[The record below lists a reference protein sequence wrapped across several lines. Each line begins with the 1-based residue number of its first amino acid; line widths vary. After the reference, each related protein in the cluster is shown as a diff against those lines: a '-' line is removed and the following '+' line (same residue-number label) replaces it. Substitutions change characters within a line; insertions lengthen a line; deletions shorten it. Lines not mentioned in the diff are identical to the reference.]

1 MTLTIAPIQSPLASE
16 QFSNAQR
23 SHSRSALTVRSPLFS
38 KSFNRREFL
47 PSLDQTSIWQI
58 ESGIVRTLTWDVN
71 GNTIPLGFWGTGDEV
86 GYSLAGVSPYQIECL
101 TPVTAYRLPESY
113 VCPPE
118 MLLAHI
124 CQSQMLLRISHNGS
138 MEKRLLDFL
147 SWLSKRF
154 GQKIECGWRLDLRLT
169 HLDIAEALGTT
180 RVTVTRLLGQ
190 LQQSGAIQWS
200 RQEQILC
207 NPAKSPIATSK
218 KE

>member
-1 MTLTIAPIQSPLASE
+1 MPLTIAPIQSPLTSE
-16 QFSNAQR
+16 HPNAQQSR
-23 SHSRSALTVRSPLFS
+23 SRSALTVRSSLFS

-58 ESGIVRTLTWDVN
+58 ESGIVRTLTWDIN
-71 GNTIPLGFWGTGDEV
+71 GNTIPLGFWGVGDVV

-101 TPVTAYRLPESY
+101 TPVTAYRLSESY
-113 VCPPE
+113 VCSSE
-118 MLLAHI
+118 ILLAHI
-124 CQSQMLLRISHNGS
+124 CQSQMLLKISHNGS

-147 SWLSKRF
+147 TWLSKRF
-154 GQKIECGWRLDLRLT
+154 GQKIECGWRLNLRLT

-200 RQEQILC
+200 RQEQILR
-207 NPAKSPIATSK
+207 NPAEARSQR
-218 KE
+218 